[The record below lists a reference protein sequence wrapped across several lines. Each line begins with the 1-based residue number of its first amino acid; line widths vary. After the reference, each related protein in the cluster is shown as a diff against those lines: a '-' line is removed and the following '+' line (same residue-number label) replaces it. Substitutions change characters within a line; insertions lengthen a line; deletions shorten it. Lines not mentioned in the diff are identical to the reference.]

1 MKKIMILE
9 SVLLLSGVMFGVLA
23 FFCLPEEQILQLQ
36 RYLTSQMQTLAGAAS
51 LSEAAGPIFQ
61 SNFMDFVRI
70 YLAGICL
77 LGLPLLVLFLF
88 LKGFSLGF
96 SACFLVT
103 HSPLLL
109 LSRLLYFPVL
119 LAAIAYSCRFSF
131 ILLQNRVSS
140 PARQLLQYTV
150 TFGLL
155 LILVL
160 ICSYIDGFSC
170 SPDLNSLL

>member
-1 MKKIMILE
+1 MLVEKNYDVRKCIVPKRCVVWGTCFFLPAGGTDS
-9 SVLLLSGVMFGVLA
+9 SVAALSDKPDANFGW
-23 FFCLPEEQILQLQ
+23 CC
-36 RYLTSQMQTLAGAAS
+36 R

-61 SNFMDFVRI
+61 SNFMDFVRV

-140 PARQLLQYTV
+140 PGTPITAIYSYFWFAFDFGIDLQLY
-150 TFGLL
+150 
-155 LILVL
+155 
-160 ICSYIDGFSC
+160 
-170 SPDLNSLL
+170 

>member
-1 MKKIMILE
+1 MCCLGY
-9 SVLLLSGVMFGVLA
+9 LL
-23 FFCLPEEQILQLQ
+23 FFAWPEEQILQLQ
-36 RYLTSQMQTLAGAAS
+36 RYLTSQMQTLAGAAG

-61 SNFMDFVRI
+61 SNFMDFVRV

-119 LAAIAYSCRFSF
+119 LAAIAYSCR
-131 ILLQNRVSS
+131 I
-140 PARQLLQYTV
+140 
-150 TFGLL
+150 
-155 LILVL
+155 
-160 ICSYIDGFSC
+160 
-170 SPDLNSLL
+170 

>member
-1 MKKIMILE
+1 MLIEKNYDIGKCIAPKRCDVWGTCFFLPAGGTN
-9 SVLLLSGVMFGVLA
+9 SSAAALSDKSDADFGL
-23 FFCLPEEQILQLQ
+23 
-36 RYLTSQMQTLAGAAS
+36 GAAS

-140 PARQLLQYTV
+140 PAAPIAPIYSYFWFAFDFGIDLQLY
-150 TFGLL
+150 
-155 LILVL
+155 
-160 ICSYIDGFSC
+160 
-170 SPDLNSLL
+170 